1 MPKTLSGNSRSCT
14 SSGSQLEH
22 VQFGTVKFPGG
33 IVGKLL
39 ERARAHADVKAFIT
53 IDEPSVF
60 RVLSCSA

>member
-1 MPKTLSGNSRSCT
+1 MAETCSGNSRSCT
-14 SSGSQLEH
+14 SSGSQLQH
-22 VQFGTVKFPGG
+22 VQFGTMKFPGG

-53 IDEPSVF
+53 IDEPLVL